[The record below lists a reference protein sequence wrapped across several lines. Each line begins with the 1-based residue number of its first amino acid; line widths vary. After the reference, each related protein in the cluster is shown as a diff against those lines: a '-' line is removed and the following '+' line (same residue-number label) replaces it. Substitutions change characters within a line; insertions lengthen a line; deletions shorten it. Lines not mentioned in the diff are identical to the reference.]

1 MEWTKVFKLSLKD
14 EEIIMKIKVTKPI
27 STKDVVANFIGN
39 LLTAAGGDIANNI
52 NMILTKEA
60 IYLEAKGH
68 VTLGYVEE
76 TRSIDKIDLKDIRE
90 FLVTPK
96 ENEEIITITTKKE
109 EISLVRDN
117 TMKDN
122 LALALAN
129 VFKEIK

>member
-1 MEWTKVFKLSLKD
+1 MFKLSLKD
-14 EEIIMKIKVTKPI
+14 EDIIMKIKVTKPI
-27 STKDVVANFIGN
+27 IRKDVVANFIGN
-39 LLTAAGGDIANNI
+39 LLTPAGGDIANNI

-68 VTLGYVEE
+68 VTLGYAEE

-96 ENEEIITITTKKE
+96 ENEEIITVTTKKE

-117 TMKDN
+117 TRKDN